1 MPKQRYQQDLS
12 RAEFYQDPAQALV
25 VDRLENLHQTLS
37 ATPAADDSIIGRV
50 TGIFSRKKLTIEAAQ
65 GLYIWGSVGRGK
77 TYLMDLFYDCLD
89 DEQKL
94 RMHFHRFMLEVHRQ
108 LKKAANNENPL
119 EIVARNFRK
128 NAHVIC
134 LDEFFV
140 SDIGDAMILAG
151 LLEAFFAQGMTL
163 VTTSNCAPDDLYK
176 NGLQRQRFLPAIEL
190 IKQHTL
196 VTQLGGDTDHRL
208 NYLESANIYHFPL
221 DASTES
227 MMQDAFNRVS
237 PGLNNKDELL
247 EINDRTIPMQQSSD
261 GVAWFEFN
269 DLCDGPRGASDYIE
283 IARCFNTVLISNIP
297 ILTNKDDVT
306 RRFISAIDEFYDR
319 CVNLII
325 SAAAPAQ
332 NLYAG
337 NKLSFEFQRTVS
349 RLNEMQSHEY
359 LAKPHRSL

>member
-1 MPKQRYQQDLS
+1 MPKQRYQQDLT
-12 RAEFYQDPAQALV
+12 RAEFCSDPAQALV
-25 VDRLENLHQTLS
+25 VDRLENLHAELAVPQS
-37 ATPAADDSIIGRV
+37 EDSMVSRI
-50 TGIFSRKKLTIEAAQ
+50 TGIFNRKKLSYSAPQ

-77 TYLMDLFYDCLD
+77 TYLMDLFYDCLSTRH
-89 DEQKL
+89 KK

-119 EIVARNFRK
+119 EIVATKFRK

-134 LDEFFV
+134 LDEFYV

-151 LLEAFFAQGMTL
+151 LLEALFTQGMTL
-163 VTTSNCAPDDLYK
+163 ITTSNCAPDDLYK

-196 VTQLGGDTDHRL
+196 VTELGGHTDHRL
-208 NYLESANIYHFPL
+208 NYLESADIYHYPL
-221 DASTES
+221 DDSTES
-227 MMQDAFNRVS
+227 IMQEAFMRVS
-237 PGLNNKDELL
+237 PGLDRKGGSLK
-247 EINDRTIPMQQSSD
+247 INDRKIPMRQSSD

-269 DLCDGPRGASDYIE
+269 ALCDGPRGASDYIE
-283 IARCFNTVLISNIP
+283 IARCYNTVLISNIP
-297 ILTNKDDVT
+297 VLTNKDDVT

-332 NLYAG
+332 NLYTG
-337 NKLSFEFQRTVS
+337 NKLSFEFKRTIS